1 MVRVR
6 RRPLLAALLLVSLSA
21 CSSDPAA
28 SACTDLSDD
37 EIAVLLGPRGE
48 NWTGDGPFTVTAAQR
63 TTVDGQNDFF
73 SSVVYVQGDA
83 AGSDGAV
90 YVFATA
96 DDDLSVPG
104 AGLMGANPFTRA
116 TWAWGE
122 VAQRGA
128 PLEDAARDGV
138 ASAAV
143 CLP

>member
-6 RRPLLAALLLVSLSA
+6 PPLVLGALLLVGLSA
-21 CSSDPAA
+21 CSSDVAG
-28 SACTDLSDD
+28 ACTDLSDD
-37 EIAVLLGPRGE
+37 ELAVLLGPDGE
-48 NWTGDGPFTVTAAQR
+48 NWTGDGSFTATAAQR

-73 SSVVYVQGDA
+73 SSVVYLQGDS
-83 AGSDGAV
+83 AGSDSAV

-96 DDDLSVPG
+96 ADDLSAPG
-104 AGLMGANPFTRA
+104 SGLMGANPFTRES
-116 TWAWGE
+116 WAWGE

-128 PLEDAARDGV
+128 PLEDAARDAV